1 MTKSTWTRWR
11 NRWTSV
17 RTVLWWPVAAVI
29 SFAGGLLA
37 FPLAPIA
44 VWRARPTD
52 RTALVPWSGKNTEDV
67 PPPAQKQTLYRV
79 PRWLR
84 WLETQ
89 DDHDGL
95 LPAGLYE
102 PTILDVY
109 WQWGW
114 RWASI
119 RWLWRNRAFRLA
131 KLVGKSFPQPR
142 VLRQPSE
149 TDGSDGLSR
158 IRRDDMLRMYAEML
172 RDELPVMLDVSEAGQ
187 RGLIR
192 LRMRQ
197 RGPGQVVPNRPGWW
211 LATIEQYA
219 DDVLVRFAF
228 NLVLVTP
235 PLLFGRALWL
245 PIGWHLHEFF
255 DCFWTPGVQWP
266 GPDDATG
273 RVAPGLPRLE
283 KYQQHLA
290 Q

>member
-1 MTKSTWTRWR
+1 MNPSTWTRWR
-11 NRWTSV
+11 NRWTRV

-44 VWRARPTD
+44 VWRAQPTD
-52 RTALVPWSGKNTEDV
+52 HTVWVPWSGKNTEDV
-67 PPPAQKQTLYRV
+67 PPMPQLQTMYRV

-131 KLVGKSFPQPR
+131 KWVGKSFPQPN
-142 VLRQPSE
+142 VLRPPSE
-149 TDGSDGLSR
+149 TEGSDALAR
-158 IRRDDMLRMYAEML
+158 IRRDYLLRSYAEML
-172 RDELPVMLDVSEAGQ
+172 RDELPALLDVGEPG
-187 RGLIR
+187 
-192 LRMRQ
+192 Q

-219 DDVLVRFAF
+219 DGVLVRFAF

-235 PLLFGRALWL
+235 PWFFGRALWL

-255 DCFWTPGVQWP
+255 DSFWTPGVQWP

-283 KYQQHLA
+283 KYPPQGA